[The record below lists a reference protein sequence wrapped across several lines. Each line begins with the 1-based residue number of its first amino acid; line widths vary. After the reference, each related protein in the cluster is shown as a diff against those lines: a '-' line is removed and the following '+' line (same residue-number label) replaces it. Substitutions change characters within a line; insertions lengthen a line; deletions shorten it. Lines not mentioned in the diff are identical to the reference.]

1 MVVQVSSAS
10 NDVTD
15 TRLTRRRP
23 LRLLLLAAGTLA
35 LVCGVVGIFLPL
47 VPTTPFLLLAAWCY
61 ARGSDRFY
69 RRLLANRWLGP
80 YIRNFREGRG
90 LTLWAKVSTIAVLW
104 LAISIAAGF
113 VAPAWWSRLLL
124 VGIAAAVTTYLLRMP
139 TCR

>member
-1 MVVQVSSAS
+1 
-10 NDVTD
+10 
-15 TRLTRRRP
+15 
-23 LRLLLLAAGTLA
+23 
-35 LVCGVVGIFLPL
+35 VGIFLPL

>member
-47 VPTTPFLLLAAWCY
+47 VPTTPFLLLAAW
-61 ARGSDRFY
+61 
-69 RRLLANRWLGP
+69 
-80 YIRNFREGRG
+80 
-90 LTLWAKVSTIAVLW
+90 
-104 LAISIAAGF
+104 
-113 VAPAWWSRLLL
+113 
-124 VGIAAAVTTYLLRMP
+124 
-139 TCR
+139 